1 MCKQIK
7 LKIKRRNH
15 GEFPDHNVL
24 VSIEA
29 ESVTGYFSAVP
40 VHDEGVP
47 GQFVMHPKD
56 NVEGINDDVMG
67 KNDIAA
73 GKNDIVVNKN
83 DIAAGKNDIAAGTN
97 HIATC
102 FHEIATVLSRIVTF
116 PSEGEVIVKMMKIK
130 KIKNKRRKIWL
141 EKKQQ

>member
-15 GEFPDHNVL
+15 GEFPDHNVP

-29 ESVTGYFSAVP
+29 ESVTGYFSAAP

-56 NVEGINDDVMG
+56 NVEGTNDEMEGDSQ
-67 KNDIAA
+67 KKTTSLPRN
-73 GKNDIVVNKN
+73 
-83 DIAAGKNDIAAGTN
+83 T
-97 HIATC
+97 
-102 FHEIATVLSRIVTF
+102 LSR
-116 PSEGEVIVKMMKIK
+116 
-130 KIKNKRRKIWL
+130 NKFRQFLKSWRWIL
-141 EKKQQ
+141 VASLG